1 VQAAGVGEFADFA
14 AFQRAIRALPLAF
27 KLDPLPA
34 VEMTTLRGNKISFAF
49 GTVPQVNGRAVDYR
63 AWKLFEGPHLN
74 AEVGGRKLTITHGR
88 LERVLDFT
96 TLSVTDRV
104 K

>member
-1 VQAAGVGEFADFA
+1 
-14 AFQRAIRALPLAF
+14 
-27 KLDPLPA
+27 
-34 VEMTTLRGNKISFAF
+34 M
-49 GTVPQVNGRAVDYR
+49 NGRAVDYR

-74 AEVGGRKLTITHGR
+74 AELGGRKLTITHGR

-96 TLSVTDRV
+96 TLSATDRV